1 MDYVL
6 ADSNAHRSFLPLTF
20 TRAAADLFMGM
31 QTFRQR
37 WERALQS
44 ACRIAT
50 QDYLQPLYGPSEVED
65 PLVLD
70 PLCIPSPELLEKIEA
85 LQPGQIL
92 CYGDSWI
99 AYRAALATDEEE
111 RAKLEVVSLEHPP
124 LRIRHRWELFS
135 LNDAVLKY
143 DFEAVTRG
151 RNSVE
156 LGPGNQVVGNGEIFL
171 EEGAE
176 VHASI
181 LNPTGGPIY
190 VGRDAQIMEG
200 CIVRGGLALMDGAI
214 LKMGAKIYGPCSFG
228 RKCKIGGEVNNS
240 VVFDYSNKGHEG
252 FLGNSVLG
260 SWCNL
265 GADTN
270 TSNMK
275 NNYAQ
280 VRIWDYETGSFVPT
294 GLQFCGLIMGDH
306 SKSGIDTMFN
316 TGTVVGVS
324 ANIFGSG
331 FPRNFIPSF
340 SWGGAGGYQE
350 YRPVKAFETARAM
363 MARRDMEFSDRER
376 EVLEHVFVRTGEFR
390 NYSK

>member
-6 ADSNAHRSFLPLTF
+6 ADSNYHRSFLPLTF

-37 WERALQS
+37 WERALGS
-44 ACRIAT
+44 ACGVST
-50 QDYLQPLYGPSEVED
+50 QDYLQPLYGPVEVKD
-65 PLVLD
+65 PVVLD
-70 PLCIPSPELLEKIEA
+70 PLCIPSPELLDKIGG

-92 CYGDSWI
+92 RSGDSWI
-99 AYRAALATDEEE
+99 AYRAAVTEDEEE
-111 RAKLEVVSLEHPP
+111 LAGMEVVLLERPP
-124 LRIRHRWELFS
+124 LHIKHRWELFS
-135 LNDAVLKY
+135 MNEAVLQY
-143 DFEAVTRG
+143 DFEEITRG
-151 RNSVE
+151 RKSAE
-156 LGPGNQVVGNGEIFL
+156 LGPGNQLVGEGDIFL

-176 VHASI
+176 VNASI
-181 LNPTGGPIY
+181 LNASRGPIY

-228 RKCKIGGEVNNS
+228 KKCKIGGEVNNS

-252 FLGNSVLG
+252 FLGNSILG

-280 VRIWDYETGSFVPT
+280 VRIWDYDSGSFAPT

-331 FPRNFIPSF
+331 FPRNFVPSF

-350 YRPVKAFETARAM
+350 YRPIKAFETARAM
-363 MARRDMEFSDRER
+363 MSRRNIEFSDQER
-376 EVLEHVFVRTGEFR
+376 EILEHVFVKTGEYR
-390 NYSK
+390 NYTR